1 MIRLVKRRRDAD
13 TPVPVNR
20 SRRLRLAALSGV
32 MAFALAA
39 CDSGA
44 TTQIGSNGRDI
55 EVKGGSSHAV
65 SSTPDGHVITVDGL
79 AITVTAE
86 AITVGDTEPRPLS
99 DWQSLAVEV
108 DGETVS
114 IRVDGEAVD

>member
-1 MIRLVKRRRDAD
+1 MIGQRDNRRTAAAAIPTVRG
-13 TPVPVNR
+13 
-20 SRRLRLAALSGV
+20 SLRLAALAGV
-32 MAFALAA
+32 VAFGLAA

-65 SSTPDGHVITVDGL
+65 SSTPDGHVITVDGM

-86 AITVGDTEPRPLS
+86 AITVGDGTPQPLD
-99 DWQSLAVEV
+99 DWQSLTVEV
-108 DGETVS
+108 DDDTVS
-114 IRVDGEAVD
+114 ITVDGEALN